1 VHGAAKL
8 QIAAETD
15 GQVVQA
21 ALALADGHHVQQRLG
36 GVAVAAITGIDDRD
50 AAVAGGTQRGAL
62 FGVAHGGNVS
72 HAADHADG
80 ISHGLPLAGA
90 GNTSIGE
97 AKHLAAQVQHSSLKG
112 KAGTGA
118 GFIEQSGQAFA
129 GRYVA
134 VSGRVLMDTV
144 GKIHQ
149 TERFFQRKVRR
160 VDQMSHTHSPL
171 FNGL

>member
-1 VHGAAKL
+1 MNSSV
-8 QIAAETD
+8 
-15 GQVVQA
+15 VVQA

-62 FGVAHGGNVS
+62 FGVAHGSNVG

-80 ISHGLPLAGA
+80 ISHGLSLAGA
-90 GNTSIGE
+90 GNTGIGE

-144 GKIHQ
+144 GKVHQ

-160 VDQMSHTHSPL
+160 VDQVSHTHSPL